1 MVTLD
6 RALLWLRSV
15 VRRIAGRR
23 QPQRKGMQRRAR
35 GSPNPFRLKLAW
47 RALKSWFIVV
57 GLVAFCSAPV
67 ECFEATIE
75 VIRRLFKLVFI
86 LGPKHYYYRVLSTY
100 YGLEL

>member
-1 MVTLD
+1 MCVPL
-6 RALLWLRSV
+6 
-15 VRRIAGRR
+15 
-23 QPQRKGMQRRAR
+23 
-35 GSPNPFRLKLAW
+35 FKLAW
-47 RALKSWFIVV
+47 RALKLWFIVV

-86 LGPKHYYYRVLSTY
+86 LGPKHYYYRALSAY